1 MEWRNKTGSFAI
13 ARTVVSACVC
23 VLLECTAALAYPDL
37 DWKMYDGGSGVGDTT
52 LCFYEEHTIDR
63 THRGVVR
70 AWTKCL
76 AQSRLDAA
84 GSDHL
89 KATYSRAMIDLLADR
104 RTYGYVLPILS
115 AETLGRKE
123 ASAAVKY
130 EAVADLAGAAPETMT
145 LYEVACRSR
154 RERLIKG
161 TLDGKSVQPSGWK
174 SPSSKG
180 SARLRQL
187 LCR

>member
-1 MEWRNKTGSFAI
+1 MEWRNKTDSFAI

-23 VLLECTAALAYPDL
+23 VLLECTAASAYPDL
-37 DWKMYDGGSGVGDTT
+37 DWKMYDGGSGAGDRT

-89 KATYSRAMIDLLADR
+89 KALYSRAMIDLLADR

-115 AETLGRKE
+115 AETLGTKE
-123 ASAAVKY
+123 TSAAVRY
-130 EAVADLAGAAPETMT
+130 EVVADLAGAVPETMT
-145 LYEVACRSR
+145 FYEVDCRSR
-154 RERLIKG
+154 RERLIEG
-161 TLDGKSVQPSGWK
+161 TLGDKSVQPSGWK
-174 SPSSKG
+174 RPSSKG
-180 SARLRQL
+180 SVRLRQL
-187 LCR
+187 LCQ